1 MIIKERPIITWLLN
15 PNDTKAANNITISP
29 VSIPINR
36 DILFS
41 QLVQLNNIRVKGLD
55 WGLPELMMP
64 SFEAVMVKSHSS
76 FEKIMP
82 SLFEEFSVAGE
93 CGILLRRDN
102 QTLVYCFVDNEL
114 HLWKFTERNGKSVFH
129 FYSLNNRLKEYQE
142 TGILNTLLEDDC
154 LFQGNLEQR
163 ERTVASVANYI
174 ATYVAVK
181 KYVKVET
188 VVIPQGKFTAVDGT
202 PLEYVD
208 KKKVINQLGQK
219 VIVMDSRW
227 FRKIVNDNEIFV
239 RGFWRMQ
246 NKKNDQG
253 AWYKELIFVDPFVR
267 HGYHRDAKIENDI
280 D

>member
-15 PNDTKAANNITISP
+15 PSDTKAGNNIRIAN
-29 VSIPINR
+29 VSIPGNR
-36 DILFS
+36 ES
-41 QLVQLNNIRVKGLD
+41 LNLAFELLKAFRTDGLD
-55 WGLPELMMP
+55 WGLPELVMS
-64 SFEAVMVKSHSS
+64 SFEDVMEKSHSS

-82 SLFEEFSVAGE
+82 SLFEEFSASGE
-93 CGILLRRDN
+93 CGILLRRNN
-102 QTLVYCFVDNEL
+102 QTLVYYFIENEL
-114 HLWKFTERNGKSVFH
+114 LLWIFTEQNGKSIFH
-129 FYSLNNRLKEYQE
+129 FYSLNNRLKKSQG
-142 TGILNTLLEDDC
+142 TGVLNNLLEDDC
-154 LFQGNLEQR
+154 LFNGTLEQR
-163 ERTVASVANYI
+163 KNAVASVANFI
-174 ATYVAVK
+174 AVYVAVK
-181 KYVKVET
+181 RHVKVET
-188 VVIPQGKFTAVDGT
+188 LVIPEGKFTAVDGT

-219 VIVMDSRW
+219 VLVMDSRW

-246 NKKNDQG
+246 NKKNEQG

>member
-1 MIIKERPIITWLLN
+1 MIITERPIITLLLN
-15 PNDTKAANNITISP
+15 PNYTKAANNITIAP

-36 DILFS
+36 DILDS
-41 QLVQLNNIRVKGLD
+41 QLGQLNNLRASGFD
-55 WGLPELMMP
+55 WGLPELVMP

-82 SLFEEFSVAGE
+82 SLFEEFSVSGE
-93 CGILLRRDN
+93 CGILLYRGCH
-102 QTLVYCFVDNEL
+102 TLVYCFVDNEL
-114 HLWKFTERNGKSVFH
+114 HLWSFTERAGKSVFN
-129 FYSLNNRLKEYQE
+129 FYSFNNRSKEYQG
-142 TGILNTLLEDDC
+142 TGILNTILEDNC
-154 LFQGNLEQR
+154 LFKGNLEQR
-163 ERTVASVANYI
+163 EMAVASVANFI

-208 KKKVINQLGQK
+208 KKKVLNQLGQK
-219 VIVMDSRW
+219 VLVMDSRW

-253 AWYKELIFVDPFVR
+253 EWYKELIFVDPFVR
-267 HGYHRDAKIENDI
+267 HGYHRDAKIENESE
-280 D
+280 